1 MPLPRS
7 WYSAAAR
14 VDVAVSDGDVDALIL
29 PPQSLAL
36 NLTAEKRAA
45 LHDSLVA
52 QGLQKNKEGD
62 AAAAAK
68 LFGRACTM
76 QRTVTTKLSLL
87 NMTLKAGTAPAL
99 AAAGYLRLMEDL
111 ELTEREWRMAQSKLA
126 EANAQ
131 LATLKEQHAA
141 AAGLQARA
149 RGRSARRCVAPLRLR
164 HAAATRLQRAVLRW
178 RRFARPLP
186 FVEHVV
192 VLRLATGGSVDD
204 AEVLLAVSAPHAGCS
219 AVEPLSTAPFASH
232 ALDGHAPLHFVVTTR
247 QAHVLHGVAL
257 RVAGAV
263 PWREGNGVE
272 NGDGDAD
279 ESGDGDGDG
288 GERPPAL
295 GLVAASAYS
304 QSAVDNLYGRAAGG
318 GAGRD
323 ADDACVVLLSR
334 LAAPTTLGA
343 AAAAFRTLV
352 VDAFSRDGAEG
363 GAGALERAARAAVRQ
378 PGPRADGFAAP
389 FVAADGSELVVRL
402 PTPSER
408 LRPGRW
414 GREGVGRV
422 VAPHGA
428 PAASPAAADAL
439 SALARLG
446 HAAIGTLL
454 SALLLE
460 QKILL
465 VSGFPSRLTAAA
477 EALRALA
484 FPLVW
489 ERVYA
494 PLVPPTHLAVAGAP
508 FPYILGVPAASLQLL
523 GRAEPMEGEVWVLL
537 DSHRVLGT
545 ALAPLPP
552 REAAPLRKALQS
564 GGRAAVHAAAL
575 PRAAAACVTSL
586 LRELLPAIAAVD
598 EAMEEE
604 EEGEGGGGDND
615 GSSPLDRR
623 AAALIERFANA
634 QPPASAAFATRLVD
648 TGAFHTLAT
657 RLAAAELVWPGELR
671 AWAEAARAREAGLLD
686 FLGLKN

>member
-1 MPLPRS
+1 M
-7 WYSAAAR
+7 
-14 VDVAVSDGDVDALIL
+14 
-29 PPQSLAL
+29 
-36 NLTAEKRAA
+36 
-45 LHDSLVA
+45 
-52 QGLQKNKEGD
+52 
-62 AAAAAK
+62 AAAK

-87 NMTLKAGTAPAL
+87 NMTLKAGNAPAL

-111 ELTEREWRMAQSKLA
+111 ELTEREWRMAQAKLA

-141 AAGLQARA
+141 AAGLQARV
-149 RGRSARRCVAPLRLR
+149 RGRSAAARRAAAAAARGGDAAAARRLALAAIRAAAALCGARGRAPPREWRLR
-164 HAAATRLQRAVLRW
+164 RRRGGAARGERAARWLLGGRAAVDRAV
-178 RRFARPLP
+178 
-186 FVEHVV
+186 
-192 VLRLATGGSVDD
+192 
-204 AEVLLAVSAPHAGCS
+204 
-219 AVEPLSTAPFASH
+219 ASH
-232 ALDGHAPLHFVVTTR
+232 ALDGHAAHFVVTTR

-263 PWREGNGVE
+263 PRREEYGVE

-323 ADDACVVLLSR
+323 ADDACVVVLSR

-343 AAAAFRTLV
+343 AAAAFRALI
-352 VDAFSRDGAEG
+352 VDAFAPDGAEG
-363 GAGALERAARAAVRQ
+363 GGALERAARAAVRQ
-378 PGPRADGFAAP
+378 PGPRADGSRRALSPPTDLSLWCGCRRRASGCDPGGGAARASGGWWRRTARP
-389 FVAADGSELVVRL
+389 PPRRRR
-402 PTPSER
+402 PTR
-408 LRPGRW
+408 
-414 GREGVGRV
+414 
-422 VAPHGA
+422 
-428 PAASPAAADAL
+428 

-465 VSGFPSRLTAAA
+465 VSGFPSRLTAA

-489 ERVYA
+489 SVSTRRWCR
-494 PLVPPTHLAVAGAP
+494 PPTSP
-508 FPYILGVPAASLQLL
+508 SPARPSPTFSASPPPRSLL
-523 GRAEPMEGEVWVLL
+523 GRRAHGGRGVGAPGL
-537 DSHRVLGT
+537 R
-545 ALAPLPP
+545 ARPRRCARPLPP

-575 PRAAAACVTSL
+575 PRAAAAASRRCCASC
-586 LRELLPAIAAVD
+586 
-598 EAMEEE
+598 
-604 EEGEGGGGDND
+604 
-615 GSSPLDRR
+615 SPRSPPSTRRWRRRRRAR
-623 AAALIERFANA
+623 AAA
-634 QPPASAAFATRLVD
+634 ATTTVARRS
-648 TGAFHTLAT
+648 TGARRRSSSASRMRSRPRRRRLRRGSSTPARSTRWRRGSPPPSSCGLAS
-657 RLAAAELVWPGELR
+657 
-671 AWAEAARAREAGLLD
+671 
-686 FLGLKN
+686 

>member
-149 RGRSARRCVAPLRLR
+149 RGRSARRRVAPLRLR

-192 VLRLATGGSVDD
+192 VLRLANGGSVDD

-263 PWREGNGVE
+263 PRREGNGVE

-323 ADDACVVLLSR
+323 AADARAAARSR
-334 LAAPTTLGA
+334 PAAPTA
-343 AAAAFRTLV
+343 
-352 VDAFSRDGAEG
+352 
-363 GAGALERAARAAVRQ
+363 
-378 PGPRADGFAAP
+378 
-389 FVAADGSELVVRL
+389 
-402 PTPSER
+402 
-408 LRPGRW
+408 
-414 GREGVGRV
+414 
-422 VAPHGA
+422 
-428 PAASPAAADAL
+428 
-439 SALARLG
+439 
-446 HAAIGTLL
+446 
-454 SALLLE
+454 
-460 QKILL
+460 
-465 VSGFPSRLTAAA
+465 
-477 EALRALA
+477 
-484 FPLVW
+484 
-489 ERVYA
+489 
-494 PLVPPTHLAVAGAP
+494 
-508 FPYILGVPAASLQLL
+508 
-523 GRAEPMEGEVWVLL
+523 
-537 DSHRVLGT
+537 
-545 ALAPLPP
+545 
-552 REAAPLRKALQS
+552 
-564 GGRAAVHAAAL
+564 
-575 PRAAAACVTSL
+575 
-586 LRELLPAIAAVD
+586 
-598 EAMEEE
+598 
-604 EEGEGGGGDND
+604 
-615 GSSPLDRR
+615 
-623 AAALIERFANA
+623 
-634 QPPASAAFATRLVD
+634 
-648 TGAFHTLAT
+648 
-657 RLAAAELVWPGELR
+657 
-671 AWAEAARAREAGLLD
+671 
-686 FLGLKN
+686 